1 MAADAGELNLWAA
14 TDPWDS
20 VPKVSHPPAQGF
32 LSSEVRAQRAEDAVL
47 GEVQM
52 EQTGKLLPSCAT
64 GKEERTEE
72 ETSALSSTYSRHK
85 SLLSPAHPLPRSYIR
100 GRYPDVWH
108 SDTWVSPGC

>member
-1 MAADAGELNLWAA
+1 MLHKTLCFWPYMAADAGELNLWAA

-72 ETSALSSTYSRHK
+72 ETSALSST
-85 SLLSPAHPLPRSYIR
+85 
-100 GRYPDVWH
+100 
-108 SDTWVSPGC
+108 